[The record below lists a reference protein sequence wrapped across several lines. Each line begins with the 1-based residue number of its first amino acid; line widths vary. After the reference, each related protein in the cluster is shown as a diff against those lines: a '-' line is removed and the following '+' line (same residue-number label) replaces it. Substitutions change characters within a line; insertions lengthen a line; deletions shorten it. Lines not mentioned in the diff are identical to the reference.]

1 MTDVWESWRK
11 RLVDPRIPIT
21 TTPEQG
27 FYKTRYKD
35 KPWEPVAIWIGE
47 DGEWVAM
54 RSGKEVDPEKID
66 RLWEWCCG
74 SPITEEAYI
83 KAVETGEWDG
93 DDPTV
98 VGMIGHNVGE
108 ISDTELLK
116 DQIESAKQGADAY
129 RKITSDEEAA
139 KAQSLRARM
148 NELAGLA
155 DKKREA
161 LKKPHLE
168 AGRQVD
174 AEWQPI
180 IKDAKAVADVLRKA
194 IEAHETEKLRERRR
208 IELERQRAE
217 QERLAEEE
225 RAREEARAAEA
236 AGRPVVIP
244 PTPAPLPPP
253 LPPPETKVK
262 GTYGRAANVG
272 TELVVTAVIDQD
284 ALYHFLRDHGDL
296 KRCLHDLATRALR
309 AGHNPPGITYEER
322 AKVT

>member
-1 MTDVWESWRK
+1 
-11 RLVDPRIPIT
+11 VDPRIPIT
-21 TTPEQG
+21 TTPEWG
-27 FYKTRYKD
+27 FYKTRYEN
-35 KPWEPVAIWIGE
+35 KPWEPVAIWQDENGKWI
-47 DGEWVAM
+47 AY
-54 RSGKEVDPEKID
+54 RSGKEVETEKID
-66 RLWEWCCG
+66 KLWEWCCG
-74 SPITEEAYI
+74 RPITEEAYD

-98 VGMIGHNVGE
+98 ASMIGHNVGD
-108 ISDTELLK
+108 ISDVELLK
-116 DQIESAKQGADAY
+116 DQIENAKQGADAY
-129 RKITSDEEAA
+129 RKITSDDQAA

-194 IEAHETEKLRERRR
+194 IEDHETAKLQERRR
-208 IELERQRAE
+208 IERERQRAE

-236 AGRPVVIP
+236 AGRTVVLP

-284 ALYHFLRDHGDL
+284 ALYHFLREHNDL
-296 KRCLHDLATRALR
+296 RRCLYDLATRAVR